1 MLLIFITFLV
11 LQVFDSVSALSY
23 VPVPGGMIPWIHHYG
38 SGLWKGRETLVLGCS
53 QFPVY
58 WGSSVTLTLGFFF
71 S

>member
-38 SGLWKGRETLVLGCS
+38 SGLWRGRETLVRDAASFLFTGA
-53 QFPVY
+53 P
-58 WGSSVTLTLGFFF
+58 L
-71 S
+71 